1 MTDIAKIL
9 KDIENSFTDIKRKD
23 DVKGSIKSIK
33 IALAKMKIN
42 VEEITIVPT
51 DQGAFFGMSIFP
63 PHEVIDKIVNC
74 MIDKKPLS
82 AYNEIW
88 KSVDRWIIEI
98 DEALIY
104 DPQLNTNPAELT
116 AALLHEIGHT
126 IYSNSIPQKLHKVL
140 SYTFLNLPTDLR
152 IMIKSNH
159 EAFKSLFKPIVAQ
172 ASLNLSYSIKK
183 EIEADKYVVDMGY
196 GDALESLL
204 QKLLLRFGSETVNN
218 TDRELEQNLKI
229 SAQWS
234 RAQISDL
241 TVRKIF
247 VRESINKVTNRTH
260 SPYIRQVFENINRKI
275 FKGPTLAQ
283 VANRENRDKYVAEC
297 VNLPDDTKGLVL
309 KSVLESAKNSKFNKY
324 GKLEKVTQHDVDIIS
339 IQIDKIQNENDK
351 IYLLDVIYDYLETLE
366 LADECLHNGKKDAVQ
381 MSTQQIRSIRQELQ
395 ELRKRVMDFKIVEKQ
410 YGVFIK
416 YPVGYEG

>member
-1 MTDIAKIL
+1 MTDVTKIL
-9 KDIENSFTDIKRKD
+9 KDIENSFADIKRKD
-23 DVKGSIKSIK
+23 DVSGSIKSIK
-33 IALAKMKIN
+33 MALAKLKVDIK
-42 VEEITIVPT
+42 EITIVPT
-51 DQGAFFGMSIFP
+51 QEGSFFGMSIFP
-63 PHEVIDKIVNC
+63 PQEVIDNIVNC
-74 MIDKKPLS
+74 MISKKPLS
-82 AYNEIW
+82 AYSEIW
-88 KSVDRWIIEI
+88 NSNKEWIIEI
-98 DEALIY
+98 DEALLY

-126 IYSNSIPQKLHKVL
+126 VYSNSIPEKLHKVL
-140 SYTFLNLPTDLR
+140 SYTFLNLPTDLK

-159 EAFKSLFKPIVAQ
+159 AAFKSLFKPIVAQ

-183 EIEADKYVVDMGY
+183 EMEADKYVVKMGY
-196 GDALESLL
+196 GEALESLL
-204 QKLLLRFGSETVNN
+204 QKLLVRFGSETVNN

-229 SAQWS
+229 AAQWS
-234 RAQISDL
+234 RAQVSDL
-241 TVRKIF
+241 TIRKIF
-247 VRESINKVTNRTH
+247 VRESINKITNRTH
-260 SPYIRQVFENINRKI
+260 SPYIRELFENINRKI

-297 VNLPDDTKGLVL
+297 VNLPDETKGLVL

-351 IYLLDVIYDYLETLE
+351 IYLLDVIYDYLETLD
-366 LADECLHNGKKDAVQ
+366 LAVECLENGKKDAVQ
-381 MSTQQIRSIRQELQ
+381 MSSIQIKSIRQELQ